1 MRKSYSL
8 TVEKKPISITSAQVG
23 QSNEMPG
30 RMKKYALSMGIRTL
44 CFIGAVIT
52 PSPYRWSLVVGAVVL
67 PYFAVV
73 VANAGRE
80 TVPTDFE
87 KIESRKPL
95 EW

>member
-1 MRKSYSL
+1 
-8 TVEKKPISITSAQVG
+8 
-23 QSNEMPG
+23 MPG
-30 RMKKYALSMGIRTL
+30 RMKKYALSMAIRTL

-52 PSPYRWSLVVGAVVL
+52 PSPYRWFLVAGAVVL